1 MRATHV
7 LHHALVRCWC
17 CRIYTVMF
25 KRALVFTDAYGYR
38 YDTAE
43 SGRRGYGQP
52 AIYDTARGGGGGDD
66 ATYGYRPCDI
76 EEGIYG
82 LASGEELPEPV
93 VHPVVY
99 EVANRGNSDDDNVYG
114 LGDEPLYGLAN
125 NGDDDYGLASGGTR
139 GGDIIYANGSSKSR
153 QRAQSGDGDIYDNVS
168 DATSH
173 DKTRHSSTGSQCP
186 VTQWYDS
193 ATSDPKATYAVPRA
207 GAKAAQDTTAVNPLA
222 VYEVARTG
230 SYSEAVV
237 APTAYDEASVSAES
251 ATYGNDA
258 APAKYDIAA
267 AKDSYLP
274 IGDEEGEEEEEEVT
288 TGFDGANGRAKEVG
302 YLPVGH
308 DDDRDDAEPDEA
320 EGDDQVDERAA
331 EDDGDE
337 TGGEGY
343 LRI

>member
-1 MRATHV
+1 
-7 LHHALVRCWC
+7 
-17 CRIYTVMF
+17 MF
-25 KRALVFTDAYGYR
+25 TRALVLADTYGSR

-43 SGRRGYGQP
+43 SGRRGYGQQ
-52 AIYDTARGGGGGDD
+52 AIYDTARGGGGGDP
-66 ATYGYRPCDI
+66 TYGYRPCDI

-125 NGDDDYGLASGGTR
+125 NGDDDYGLASGAARG
-139 GGDIIYANGSSKSR
+139 GGDIIYANGSTRSSKSH

-173 DKTRHSSTGSQCP
+173 DKKRHSSSGSQRP
-186 VTQWYDS
+186 VTQWYDA
-193 ATSDPKATYAVPRA
+193 ATSDPKATYAVPRP
-207 GAKAAQDTTAVNPLA
+207 GAKAAHDTAVGNPLA
-222 VYEVARTG
+222 MYEVARTG

-237 APTAYDEASVSAES
+237 APATYDEASASTDR
-251 ATYGNDA
+251 ATPGNDA
-258 APAKYDIAA
+258 AAAKYDIAA

-274 IGDEEGEEEEEEVT
+274 IGDDEEEEEEEVT
-288 TGFDGANGRAKEVG
+288 NGFDGTNAAAKEVG

-308 DDDRDDAEPDEA
+308 DEERDDVEPDEHDS
-320 EGDDQVDERAA
+320 DDHVDERAA
-331 EDDGDE
+331 EDDGDDN
-337 TGGEGY
+337 GGEGY